1 MLIQPSKPVHTRDWR
16 HDFGEPLL
24 AIRLYAQVLQSEP
37 DIDPKMR
44 QTLLEAID
52 EQASAL
58 QKRLEETLGEA
69 LSDSHC

>member
-1 MLIQPSKPVHTRDWR
+1 MLIQPSKPAKPRDWR

-24 AIRLYAQVLQSEP
+24 AIRLYSQVLQSEP

-58 QKRLEETLGEA
+58 QQRLEETLGEA
-69 LSDSHC
+69 LSDSHR

>member
-1 MLIQPSKPVHTRDWR
+1 MLIQPQKPAKSGDWR
-16 HDFGEPLL
+16 HNFGEPLL

-58 QKRLEETLGEA
+58 QQRLEETLGEA